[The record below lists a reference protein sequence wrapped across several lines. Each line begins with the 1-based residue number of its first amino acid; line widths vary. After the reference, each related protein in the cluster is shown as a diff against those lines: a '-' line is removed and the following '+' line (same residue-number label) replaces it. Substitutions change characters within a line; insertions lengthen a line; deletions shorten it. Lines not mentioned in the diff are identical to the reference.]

1 MSLRHHCCTGGQHQT
16 SQSKKHFSRRRLSRN
31 VYLVASVYI
40 CYIVPLLL
48 LFRTRIFQKE
58 YVLLNNAEAADPT
71 KYKQNTKNTSEL
83 RK

>member
-31 VYLVASVYI
+31 VYLVASVCI

-48 LFRTRIFQKE
+48 FRTRIFEKE
-58 YVLLNNAEAADPT
+58 YVLLNNAVAADPT
-71 KYKQNTKNTSEL
+71 KYEQNTTNNSEL